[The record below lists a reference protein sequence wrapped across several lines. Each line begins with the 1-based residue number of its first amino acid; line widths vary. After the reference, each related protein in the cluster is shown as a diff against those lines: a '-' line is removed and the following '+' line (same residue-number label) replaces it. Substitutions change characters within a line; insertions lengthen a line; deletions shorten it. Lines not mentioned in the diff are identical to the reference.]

1 MPSNGMELIGRP
13 PAVEKQH
20 LTMSIRSPLSSHDV
34 FERRTGIG
42 PDDFRFL
49 SGLTLFANLAPDEVR
64 RCLAETAVQRFARDA
79 VLFVQHQPATRF
91 FIVLSGW
98 VKIFRDTIDGHESVI
113 SVFSRG
119 DSFAEAAVARIG
131 VYPVTA
137 AVIEDARLLSIP
149 GAVFMRHMRES
160 AQLATN
166 LAASIASHLSGLV
179 QHVEQLTARS
189 SAERLAGYL
198 VQLCP
203 EGAEEA
209 VVRFP
214 HDKSL
219 VAARLGMQPET
230 FSRSLAK
237 LRQHGVDTHGNEVRI
252 ADVPALQAFSDGGRA
267 V

>member
-1 MPSNGMELIGRP
+1 
-13 PAVEKQH
+13 
-20 LTMSIRSPLSSHDV
+20 V
-34 FERRTGIG
+34 FERRTGITSE
-42 PDDFRFL
+42 DLRFL
-49 SGLTLFANLAPDEVR
+49 SGLTLFGNLPSDQIR
-64 RCLAETAVQRFARDA
+64 LYLADTAVQRFARSA
-79 VLFVQHQPATRF
+79 ILFVQHQPATRF

-113 SVFSRG
+113 GVFGRG
-119 DSFAEAAVARIG
+119 ESFAEAAVARIG
-131 VYPVTA
+131 EYPVTA
-137 AVIEDARLLSIP
+137 AVIEDARLLTVPAS
-149 GAVFMRHMRES
+149 GFMRHVRGN

-189 SAERLAGYL
+189 SAERLAGFL

-203 EGAEEA
+203 EGSDAA

-219 VAARLGMQPET
+219 IAARLGMQPET

-252 ADVPALQAFSDGGRA
+252 ASVLALQEFSDGGRSI
-267 V
+267 

>member
-1 MPSNGMELIGRP
+1 
-13 PAVEKQH
+13 
-20 LTMSIRSPLSSHDV
+20 MSGEDL
-34 FERRTGIG
+34 
-42 PDDFRFL
+42 RFL
-49 SGLTLFANLAPDEVR
+49 SDLTLFSNLSPDEMR
-64 RCLAETAVQRFARDA
+64 RYLAETAVQRFARSTI
-79 VLFVQHQPATRF
+79 LFVQHQPATRF

-113 SVFSRG
+113 GVFSRG
-119 DSFAEAAVARIG
+119 DSFAEAAAARIG

-137 AVIEDARLLSIP
+137 SVIEDARLLTVPS
-149 GAVFMRHMRES
+149 GTFMRYVREN

-166 LAASIASHLSGLV
+166 LAATMASHLSLLV
-179 QHVEQLTARS
+179 EHVEQLTARS
-189 SAERLAGYL
+189 SAERLAGFL
-198 VQLCP
+198 LQLCP
-203 EGAEEA
+203 NGTDGA

-252 ADVPALQAFSDGGRA
+252 ASMQALQEFSDGGRSM
-267 V
+267 

>member
-1 MPSNGMELIGRP
+1 M
-13 PAVEKQH
+13 
-20 LTMSIRSPLSSHDV
+20 
-34 FERRTGIG
+34 
-42 PDDFRFL
+42 
-49 SGLTLFANLAPDEVR
+49 
-64 RCLAETAVQRFARDA
+64 LAETAVQRFARDA

-91 FIVLSGW
+91 FIVLDGW

-113 SVFSRG
+113 AVFSRG
-119 DSFAEAAVARIG
+119 DSFAEAAAARIG

-149 GAVFMRHMRES
+149 AEGFMRHVRSS

-166 LAASIASHLSGLV
+166 LATSMASHLSGLV

-189 SAERLAGYL
+189 STERLAGFL

-203 EGAEEA
+203 SGVDTA

-237 LRQHGVDTHGNEVRI
+237 LRKHGVDTQGTEVRI
-252 ADVPALQAFSDGGRA
+252 ASVQALQAISDGGRA
-267 V
+267 M